1 MFMEAMMAM
10 TKRGFIRVLGGGA
23 VLAAGAAWAMPR
35 LDAMPEEAIA
45 GWKGPSAGERDVR
58 RRALAWA
65 MLAPN
70 PHNMQPWLVDL
81 REPDVVTLFVDRT
94 RLLPQTDPFSR
105 QITIGHGA
113 FLELLSIAASADS
126 HRVEITPYPHGTDE
140 GRPVARIQFVRDAAQ
155 KLDPLFA
162 HIPKRRTARI
172 AFDGRAPSAEHV
184 AALRAICD
192 MPVEFVTE
200 PARVGALRKLAIAGS
215 ELEMSIARTH
225 KESIDVVR
233 LGAAEIARHRD
244 GISLTGPMI
253 WTLRQ
258 AGVMTRDNA
267 MTPGT
272 MAWNGGRDY
281 ALKGYASAAGFGW
294 FSTADNTRAT
304 QIAAGRAYARLNL
317 KATELGVAIQPH
329 SQTLQEYPEMAA
341 LYADMRRETAT
352 GEGRTLQMFFRL
364 GYAGAIGPSP
374 RRPLDAIVMKA

>member
-1 MFMEAMMAM
+1 MAM
-10 TKRGFIRVLGGGA
+10 TKRGFIRVLSGGA
-23 VLAAGAAWAMPR
+23 VLAAGAAWAVPS
-35 LDAMPEEAIA
+35 LDAMPRTAIA
-45 GWKGPSAGERDVR
+45 GWKGPSSDERDVR

-81 REPDVVTLFVDRT
+81 DEPDIVTLHVDRT

-113 FLELLSIAASADS
+113 FLELLSIAASADGYGT
-126 HRVEITPYPHGTDE
+126 EIAPYPQGTAV
-140 GRPVARIQFVRDAAQ
+140 GQPVARVRFVRDAAS
-155 KLDPLFA
+155 KADPLFA
-162 HIPKRRTARI
+162 QIPRRRTTRI
-172 AFDGRAPSAEHV
+172 AFDGRPPSAEHI
-184 AALRAICD
+184 AALRAASD
-192 MPVEFVTE
+192 MAVTIVVETT
-200 PARVGALRKLAIAGS
+200 RVEALRKLAIAGS
-215 ELEMSIARTH
+215 ELEMSIPRTH

-233 LGAAEIARHRD
+233 LGADEIARHRD
-244 GISLTGPMI
+244 GISLTGPMM
-253 WTLRQ
+253 WALRQ
-258 AGVMTRDNA
+258 AGVMTHDKA

-294 FSTADNTRAT
+294 FSTDGNTRAT
-304 QIAAGRAYARLNL
+304 QIASGRAYARLNL
-317 KATELGVAIQPH
+317 KATELGVAMQPH

-364 GYAGAIGPSP
+364 GYAGASGPSP

>member
-1 MFMEAMMAM
+1 MAM
-10 TKRGFIRVLGGGA
+10 TKRGFIRVLSGGA
-23 VLAAGAAWAMPR
+23 VLAAGAAWAVPS
-35 LDAMPEEAIA
+35 LDAMPRTAIA
-45 GWKGPSAGERDVR
+45 GWKGPSSDERDVR

-81 REPDVVTLFVDRT
+81 DEPDIVTLHVDRT

-113 FLELLSIAASADS
+113 FLELLSIAASADGYGT
-126 HRVEITPYPHGTDE
+126 EIAPYPQGME
-140 GRPVARIQFVRDAAQ
+140 VGQPVARVRFVRDAAS
-155 KLDPLFA
+155 KADPLFA
-162 HIPKRRTARI
+162 QIPRRRTTRI
-172 AFDGRAPSAEHV
+172 AFDGRPPSAEHI
-184 AALRAICD
+184 AALRAASD
-192 MPVEFVTE
+192 MAVTIVVETT
-200 PARVGALRKLAIAGS
+200 RVEALRKLAIAGS
-215 ELEMSIARTH
+215 ELEMSIPRTH

-233 LGAAEIARHRD
+233 LGADEIARHRD
-244 GISLTGPMI
+244 GISLTGPMM
-253 WTLRQ
+253 WALRQ
-258 AGVMTRDNA
+258 AGVMTHDKA

-294 FSTADNTRAT
+294 FSTDGNTRAI

-317 KATELGVAIQPH
+317 KATELGVAMQPH

-364 GYAGAIGPSP
+364 GYAGASGPSP

>member
-1 MFMEAMMAM
+1 MVM

-23 VLAAGAAWAMPR
+23 VLAAGAVWAVPR
-35 LDAMPEEAIA
+35 LDAMPAAAVA
-45 GWKGPSAGERDVR
+45 GWTGPSADERDIR

-81 REPDVVTLFVDRT
+81 SEPDVVTLHLDRT

-113 FLELLSIAASADS
+113 FLELLSIAASAEGY
-126 HRVEITPYPHGTDE
+126 RAEITPHPMGMDDS
-140 GRPVARIQFVRDAAQ
+140 RPVARVRFVRDAAL
-155 KLDPLFA
+155 KADPLFA
-162 HIPKRRTARI
+162 QIPRRRTTRI
-172 AFDGRAPSAEHV
+172 AFNGRPPSADHL
-184 AALRAICD
+184 AALRTACD
-192 MPVEFVTE
+192 LPIAFAVE
-200 PARVGALRKLAIAGS
+200 PARVEALRKLAIAGS
-215 ELEMSIARTH
+215 ELEMSIPRTH

-244 GISLTGPMI
+244 GISLTGPMM
-253 WTLRQ
+253 WALRH
-258 AGVMTRDNA
+258 AGIMTHDKA

-294 FSTADNTRAT
+294 FSTDDNTRAT

-317 KATELGVAIQPH
+317 KATELGVAMQPH
-329 SQTLQEYPEMAA
+329 SQTLQEYPEMAELFTA
-341 LYADMRRETAT
+341 MRRETAA

-364 GYAGAIGPSP
+364 GYAGDAGPSP

>member
-1 MFMEAMMAM
+1 MAM

-23 VLAAGAAWAMPR
+23 VLAAGAAWAVPR

-45 GWKGPSAGERDVR
+45 GWKGPNAGERDVR

-81 REPDVVTLFVDRT
+81 SEPDVVTLYVDRA

-113 FLELLSIAASADS
+113 FLELLSIAASAEGY
-126 HRVEITPYPHGTDE
+126 RAEIAPYPSGMQD
-140 GRPVARIQFVRDAAQ
+140 GQPVARVRFVRDAAL
-155 KLDPLFA
+155 KADPLFA
-162 HIPKRRTARI
+162 QIPKRRTTKI
-172 AFDGRAPSAEHV
+172 AFDGRPPSAEHI
-184 AALRAICD
+184 AALRAVSD
-192 MPVEFVTE
+192 MEISFAVE
-200 PARVGALRKLAIAGS
+200 PARVETLRKLAIAGS
-215 ELEMSIARTH
+215 ELEMSIPRTH

-244 GISLTGPMI
+244 GISLTGPMM

-258 AGVMTRDNA
+258 VGVMTHDKA

-294 FSTADNTRAT
+294 FSTADNTRTT
-304 QIAAGRAYARLNL
+304 QIAAGRAYVRLNL
-317 KATELGVAIQPH
+317 KAAELGVAMQPH

-341 LYADMRRETAT
+341 LFADMRRATAT

-364 GYAGAIGPSP
+364 GYADVSGPSP
-374 RRPLDAIVMKA
+374 RRSPDAIVMKA

>member
-1 MFMEAMMAM
+1 MEIEMAM
-10 TKRGFIRVLGGGA
+10 TRRGFIRVLGGGA
-23 VLAAGAAWAMPR
+23 VLAAGAAWAIPR
-35 LDAMPEEAIA
+35 LDAMPETAIA
-45 GWKGPSAGERDVR
+45 GWQGPSTAERDVR

-81 REPDVVTLFVDRT
+81 SETEFVVLHVDRT

-113 FLELLSIAASADS
+113 FLELLSIAASADGY
-126 HRVEITPYPHGTDE
+126 RVQIAPYPSGMED
-140 GRPVARIQFVRDAAQ
+140 GQPVARIRFVRDAAL
-155 KLDPLFA
+155 KPDPLFA
-162 HIPKRRTARI
+162 HIAQRRTSRV
-172 AFDGRAPSAEHV
+172 AFDGRPPSAEHI
-184 AALRAICD
+184 AALRAASG
-192 MPVEFVTE
+192 MPLTIAVE
-200 PARVGALRKLAIAGS
+200 PAQVASLRTLAISGS

-233 LGAAEIARHRD
+233 LGAADIERHRD
-244 GISLTGPMI
+244 GISLTGPMM
-253 WTLRQ
+253 WALRQ
-258 AGVMTRDNA
+258 AGVMTHDKA

-294 FSTADNTRAT
+294 FSTADNARTT
-304 QIAAGRAYARLNL
+304 QIVAGRAYARLNL
-317 KATELGVAIQPH
+317 KATELGVAMQPH

-341 LYADMRRETAT
+341 LFADMRRATAT

-364 GYAGAIGPSP
+364 GYAGASGPSP

>member
-1 MFMEAMMAM
+1 MAM
-10 TKRGFIRVLGGGA
+10 TKRGFLRVVGGGA
-23 VLAAGAAWAMPR
+23 VLAAGAAWAVPR
-35 LDAMPEEAIA
+35 LDAMPQAAIA
-45 GWKGPSAGERDVR
+45 GWNGPPPDERDPR

-81 REPDVVTLFVDRT
+81 GEPGIVTLHLDRT
-94 RLLPQTDPFSR
+94 RLLPQTDPFAR

-113 FLELLSIAASADS
+113 FLELLSIAASADGY
-126 HRVEITPYPHGTDE
+126 RAEIAPYPHGTDE
-140 GRPVARIQFVRDAAQ
+140 GQPVARIRLVRDAAL
-155 KLDPLFA
+155 KADPLFA
-162 HIPKRRTARI
+162 QIPKRRTTRI
-172 AFDGRAPSAEHV
+172 AFDGRPPSAEHV
-184 AALRAICD
+184 AALGAACD
-192 MPVEFVTE
+192 MPVTFALE
-200 PARVGALRKLAIAGS
+200 PARVEALRKLAISGS
-215 ELEMSIARTH
+215 ELEMSIPRTH

-244 GISLTGPMI
+244 GISLTGPMM
-253 WTLRQ
+253 WALRQ
-258 AGVMTRDNA
+258 AGLMTHEKA

-294 FSTADNTRAT
+294 VSTEGNARAT

-317 KATELGVAIQPH
+317 KATELGVAMQPH

-341 LYADMRRETAT
+341 LYAAMRRETAT

-364 GYAGAIGPSP
+364 GYAADAGPSP

>member
-1 MFMEAMMAM
+1 MAM

-23 VLAAGAAWAMPR
+23 VLAAGAVWVVPR
-35 LDAMPEEAIA
+35 LDAMPETAVA
-45 GWKGPSAGERDVR
+45 GWNGPSADERDVR

-81 REPDVVTLFVDRT
+81 REPDVVTLHVDRT

-113 FLELLSIAASADS
+113 FLELLSIAASAEGY
-126 HRVEITPYPHGTDE
+126 RAEITPYPMGMDDS
-140 GRPVARIQFVRDAAQ
+140 RPVARVRFLRVSSLKA
-155 KLDPLFA
+155 DPLFA
-162 HIPKRRTARI
+162 QIPRRRTTRI
-172 AFDGRAPSAEHV
+172 AFDGRPPSADHL
-184 AALRAICD
+184 AALRTACD
-192 MPVEFVTE
+192 LPLSFAVE
-200 PARVGALRKLAIAGS
+200 PARVEALRKLAIAGS
-215 ELEMSIARTH
+215 ELEMSIPRTH

-244 GISLTGPMI
+244 GISLTGPMM
-253 WTLRQ
+253 WALRHV
-258 AGVMTRDNA
+258 GIMTHAKA

-294 FSTADNTRAT
+294 FSTDDNTRAT

-317 KATELGVAIQPH
+317 KATELGIAMQPH

-341 LYADMRRETAT
+341 LFAGMRRETAA

-364 GYAGAIGPSP
+364 GYAAAEGPSP